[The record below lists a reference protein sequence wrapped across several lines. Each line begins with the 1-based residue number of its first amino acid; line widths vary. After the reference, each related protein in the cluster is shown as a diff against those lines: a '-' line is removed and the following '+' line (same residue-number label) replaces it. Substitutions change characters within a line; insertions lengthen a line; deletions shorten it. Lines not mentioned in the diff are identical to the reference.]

1 MIKTNNLEIGIDEA
15 GRGPLIGRVYAAAV
29 IWDGEAE
36 FINDSKKLT
45 KKKRKDAFDWI
56 KNNNNIIYGIGWAD
70 ENEIDEINIL
80 QATKVAMKRA
90 LENLNLNLSNYTL
103 LIDGI
108 GWEKQFYDLN
118 VKSII
123 KGDSKYYSIAAAS
136 ILAKEYHDDYIKNL
150 CCENPEINEKYDL
163 LHNMGYGTK
172 KHIAGIEKYGYTNFH
187 RKSYKLSK
195 LIN

>member
-1 MIKTNNLEIGIDEA
+1 MNKTNNLEIGIDEA

-29 IWDGEAE
+29 LWDGEAD

-45 KKKRKDAFDWI
+45 KKKRKNVFDWI
-56 KNNNNIIYGIGWAD
+56 QNNNNIIYGIGWAD

-80 QATKVAMKRA
+80 QATKIAIKRA
-90 LENLNLNLSNYTL
+90 LDNLNVNLVNYTL

-108 GWEKQFYDLN
+108 GWEKQFPDFK

-136 ILAKEYHDDYIKNL
+136 ILAKEYHDDYIKKL
-150 CCENPEINEKYDL
+150 CSENPEINEKYDL
-163 LHNMGYGTK
+163 MHNMGYGTK
-172 KHIAGIEKYGYTNFH
+172 KHIAGIEKYGYTIFH